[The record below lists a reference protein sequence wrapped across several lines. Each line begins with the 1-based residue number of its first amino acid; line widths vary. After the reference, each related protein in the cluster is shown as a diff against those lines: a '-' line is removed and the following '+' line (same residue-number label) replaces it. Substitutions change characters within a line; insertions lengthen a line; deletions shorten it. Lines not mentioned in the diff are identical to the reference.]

1 MKIRSLYTIFLLL
14 LATISLGQQNDILT
28 NNPPFQV
35 SANLLQ
41 NGKIIVND
49 TQDEQIING
58 VSFALERWSDK
69 VDLPITAEVLFVL
82 DQSGNETVLSQT
94 YTITNSDFVPSWA
107 LVSSFK
113 YASLK
118 FPANTGFNKLGVVK
132 LKFREKNN
140 GVWSSYRYGNKT
152 YSTAYY
158 IPPTPTP
165 VIIGAFT
172 ICSEETYTITNATTV
187 TLEGANNIATITSL
201 GGGQY
206 KVSKIGNGSGKI
218 VLVADNGQNNVSQ
231 TIYVGN
237 PSSGDIKDSA
247 NGITLQPGTIYQFYV
262 DSGFNLNSFNWSVIG
277 GTIISGQNSNVITVR
292 TDQNPHTADNNL
304 SITLN
309 YVGECGSKTINANR
323 WVAPGGGDIPDP
335 GEIL

>member
-1 MKIRSLYTIFLLL
+1 MFLCISYVNGQLITVASYGVDNSVWNSTGKFVQIKRTGTTTFQTGMFFFQPVNFTRPIKIEAVVYLES
-14 LATISLGQQNDILT
+14 SLGITDISDTLKFTSSDIISGDATNTKFINCSIQSNQLADNGTDRLKLKYRYYKDQYPFPDYNDGWTEMYGAPGSNNYSILHVRFEPGPLPT
-28 NNPPFQV
+28 
-35 SANLLQ
+35 
-41 NGKIIVND
+41 
-49 TQDEQIING
+49 ING
-58 VSFALERWSDK
+58 
-69 VDLPITAEVLFVL
+69 
-82 DQSGNETVLSQT
+82 
-94 YTITNSDFVPSWA
+94 
-107 LVSSFK
+107 
-113 YASLK
+113 
-118 FPANTGFNKLGVVK
+118 
-132 LKFREKNN
+132 
-140 GVWSSYRYGNKT
+140 
-152 YSTAYY
+152 
-158 IPPTPTP
+158 PTS
-165 VIIGAFT
+165 
-172 ICSEETYTITNATTV
+172 ICSEEIYTVANATTV
-187 TLEGANNIATITSL
+187 TLEGANNTATLTDL

-247 NGITLQPGTIYQFYV
+247 NGITLQPSTIYQFYV

-309 YVGECGSKTINANR
+309 YVGECGSKIINANR
-323 WVAPGGGDIPDP
+323 WVAPGGGDIPNP